1 MLVPG
6 SPMPGPANAP
16 HRPAYPTVALGKD
29 VGRAIRQGHP
39 WVYRSALVTK
49 GTENFSDGLL
59 VAVAGREGSP
69 LGWGYW
75 TAEGPIALRM
85 MSTRIETTRG
95 KRPNDVVNK
104 LIGKRLTQA
113 LNRRLAGIDPETTN
127 TFRWVHGEADHL
139 PGIHLDRY
147 DRVYVV
153 RFDGPGARAFYS
165 PLAPRLERALA
176 EVSPTLAIDR
186 LVDREHPGEPSEPFL
201 VRECGLNFEISAG
214 GGQKGGLF
222 LDQRD
227 NRVLVAQHARGK
239 SVLNLFGYTGGFS
252 VHAAA
257 AGARRTDTVDIAG
270 PAIESAKR
278 NFAHNGLPVE
288 THGFW
293 AVDAFEFLENAAQN
307 GQTWDIVIC
316 DPPSFAPRH
325 SALGAATRAYTRLHK
340 LSASV
345 VAPGGLLCA
354 ASCSSHMRREH
365 FLRLVQDGVAA
376 AKRRHTVLEDQGSG
390 IDHPVIPAFPEG
402 DYLKFVMSRLN

>member
-1 MLVPG
+1 MPDP
-6 SPMPGPANAP
+6 SPSP
-16 HRPAYPTVALGKD
+16 HRPTYPTVVLAKD

-39 WVYRSALVTK
+39 WVYRSALVTT
-49 GTENFSDGLL
+49 GTEDYSDGLL

-75 TAEGPIALRM
+75 TAGGPIAIRM
-85 MSTRIETTRG
+85 MSTRIDKTRG

-104 LIGKRLTQA
+104 TIVKRLTQA
-113 LNRRLAGIDPETTN
+113 MSRRLAALDPEKTN
-127 TFRWVHGEADHL
+127 AFRWVHGEADGL

-165 PLAPRLERALA
+165 PLLPKLQRALA
-176 EVSPTLAIDR
+176 DFTPALVIDR

-201 VRECGLNFEISAG
+201 VRECGLLFEISAG

-227 NRVLVAQHARGK
+227 NRSLVAEHARGK
-239 SVLNLFGYTGGFS
+239 RVLNLFGYTGGFS

-257 AGARRTDTVDIAG
+257 AGALRTDTVDIAA

-288 THGFW
+288 QHGFW
-293 AVDAFEFLENAAQN
+293 AVDAFEFLQNAAQT

-316 DPPSFAPRH
+316 DPPSFAPRQ
-325 SALGAATRAYTRLHK
+325 SALGAAAKAYTRLHRM
-340 LSASV
+340 SASV

-354 ASCSSHMRREH
+354 ASCSSHVRRDH
-365 FLRLVQDGVAA
+365 FLQLVQDGVAA
-376 AKRRHTVLEDQGSG
+376 ARRRHTVLEDRGSG
-390 IDHPVIPAFPEG
+390 IDHPAIPAFPEG
-402 DYLKFVMSRLN
+402 DYLKFVMSRID